1 VVDISVRYRNG
12 PSTYA
17 LGTYDVYL
25 FIEMAGADTVTTH
38 CTCHER
44 IECQNHYL
52 ISRKGKEERK
62 VRSIVGK
69 PIHIHSSL
77 ASASCSTT

>member
-1 VVDISVRYRNG
+1 VVDTSVRYRNG

-25 FIEMAGADTVTTH
+25 FIEMAGADT
-38 CTCHER
+38 CTCDER
-44 IECQNHYL
+44 IECQKHYL

-62 VRSIVGK
+62 VRSLVGK

-77 ASASCSTT
+77 ASASCSNT